1 MTTTFR
7 EKLLKRSLDLGFS
20 TALNKGAQFFFLIYL
35 SVFKAQDEFVLYIEF
50 ALYTE
55 VLGMLLAHGA
65 NSSVLK
71 GSLADDIPLN
81 LTISLFFVGFLAFLL
96 ALFLPLF
103 PFKDFDELTIYI
115 LIGAPIIALNSIH
128 KSAVISEK
136 KLDIYSRSLRLS
148 NMLLFVYPVCDF
160 FIKTLNILDAL
171 VFLILSNFIS
181 ILLIGYYPKEIG
193 KALSFKNVKN
203 YLVSSF
209 PFLVRNNLGSVT
221 KNMGLFNISFS
232 GSVSGLSGYG
242 LINKIAD
249 QVGQLLS
256 LLTVQFVPE
265 LRDALQNSK
274 STDVEQYLRIILNVV
289 IGFLS
294 ISTLGCLA
302 LFYGISIINPEAWI
316 LDFRLE
322 SYILIFAIGIGFI
335 KSNLAS
341 WEFLK
346 TEHTGKII
354 IILEFG
360 LLIIAYLIYSFL
372 YGSLDTVGV
381 AIGYLLI
388 QIVQLV
394 INALLFGFF
403 RKKLISEN

>member
-1 MTTTFR
+1 M
-7 EKLLKRSLDLGFS
+7 
-20 TALNKGAQFFFLIYL
+20 
-35 SVFKAQDEFVLYIEF
+35 
-50 ALYTE
+50 
-55 VLGMLLAHGA
+55 
-65 NSSVLK
+65 
-71 GSLADDIPLN
+71 
-81 LTISLFFVGFLAFLL
+81 
-96 ALFLPLF
+96 
-103 PFKDFDELTIYI
+103 
-115 LIGAPIIALNSIH
+115 
-128 KSAVISEK
+128 
-136 KLDIYSRSLRLS
+136 
-148 NMLLFVYPVCDF
+148 
-160 FIKTLNILDAL
+160 
-171 VFLILSNFIS
+171 FLILSNFIS

-209 PFLVRNNLGSVT
+209 PFLVRNNLSSVT
-221 KNMGLFNISFS
+221 KNLGLFNISFS

-274 STDVEQYLRIILNVV
+274 STDVEQYLKIILNVV

-354 IILEFG
+354 IILEFC